1 MRLFSLLTLLIAT
14 LSTQADSIAIANTG
28 DIIKQDVV
36 WSIIPYAPIHIL
48 EGEYQ
53 GHGIADEYLKDA
65 QQLLSD
71 YQHTNQIMTPARV
84 WHQIALQEQLVC
96 HPSALKTPEREGY
109 AYFTQAG
116 LITPAIR
123 VLMRADMWEEK
134 FKGQNSLNVGSY
146 ISNGSGVLGIVSQ
159 RSYGETVDAIL
170 SKTMNGTNK
179 IVQSSGQ
186 FGSRQLY
193 KMLLSGRI
201 DVMLEYPWVS
211 AYFDKVLKH
220 DGVEVV
226 HLTIKDF
233 PRYSAAYVACTR
245 NEAGRK
251 IIQALDQFLAK
262 EVLKLKNRQRMMR
275 WLDDKEAKSFEKDY
289 LEYFKIAH

>member
-1 MRLFSLLTLLIAT
+1 MRLFLLLLILT
-14 LSTQADSIAIANTG
+14 STFSSQADSTAASNTG
-28 DIIKQDVV
+28 QNIKQEVV

-48 EGEYQ
+48 DGEYQ

-65 QQLLSD
+65 QQVLSN
-71 YQHTNQIMTPARV
+71 YQHSNQIMTPARV
-84 WHQIALQEQLVC
+84 WHQIGLKEQLVC
-96 HPSALKTPEREGY
+96 HPSALKTSERENY
-109 AYFTQAG
+109 AYFTQSG
-116 LITPAIR
+116 LITPVVR
-123 VLMRADMWEEK
+123 VLMRADMWEAE
-134 FKGQNSLNVGSY
+134 FKGRESLNIGNY
-146 ISNGSGVLGIVSQ
+146 IANNSGVLGIVSQ
-159 RSYGETVDAIL
+159 RSYGEKIDSIL
-170 SKTMNGTNK
+170 SKAMSEGNN

-211 AYFDKVLKH
+211 AYFDKVMNQDSAK
-220 DGVEVV
+220 VV

-245 NEAGRK
+245 NDAGLK
-251 IIQALDQFLAK
+251 IIQALDQFIAK
-262 EVLKLKNRQRMMR
+262 EVIKAKNRQRMMN
-275 WLDDKEAKSFEKDY
+275 WLDEKEAKRFERDY

>member
-1 MRLFSLLTLLIAT
+1 MRLFLLFLILTPTLV
-14 LSTQADSIAIANTG
+14 SQADSTAASNTG
-28 DIIKQDVV
+28 ESIKPSVV

-48 EGEYQ
+48 EGEYKGQ
-53 GHGIADEYLKDA
+53 GIADEYLKDA
-65 QQLLSD
+65 QQVLSN
-71 YQHTNQIMTPARV
+71 YQHTNQFMTPARA
-84 WHQIALQEQLVC
+84 WHQLGLKEQLVC
-96 HPSALKTPEREGY
+96 HPSALKTPEREKY

-116 LITPAIR
+116 LITPAVR
-123 VLMRADMWEEK
+123 VLMREDMWEED
-134 FKGQNSLNVGSY
+134 FKGHDSLNVGNY
-146 ISNGSGVLGIVSQ
+146 IANNSGVLGIVSQ
-159 RSYGETVDAIL
+159 RSYGEKIDTIL
-170 SKTMNGTNK
+170 SQAMTGSNN

-211 AYFDKVLKH
+211 AYFDKVMKH
-220 DGVEVV
+220 DGVKVV
-226 HLTIKDF
+226 HLTIRDF

-245 NEAGRK
+245 NDAGRK
-251 IIQALDQFLAK
+251 ITQALDQFIEK
-262 EVLKLKNRQRMMR
+262 EVLKVKNRQRMMR

>member
-1 MRLFSLLTLLIAT
+1 MRQFLLFILFTFT
-14 LSTQADSIAIANTG
+14 LSSQADSIGAANTG
-28 DIIKQDVV
+28 ESVKPLVV
-36 WSIIPYAPIHIL
+36 WGIIPYAPIHIL

-53 GHGIADEYLKDA
+53 GQGIADEYLNDA
-65 QQLLSD
+65 QQVLSN
-71 YQHTNQIMTPARV
+71 YQHTNQIMTPARA
-84 WHQIALQEQLVC
+84 WHQIGLKEQLVC
-96 HPSALKTPEREGY
+96 HPSALKTSERENY

-116 LITPAIR
+116 LITPAVR

-134 FKGQNSLNVGSY
+134 FKGHDSLNVGNY
-146 ISNGSGVLGIVSQ
+146 IANNSGVLGIVSQ
-159 RSYGETVDAIL
+159 RSYGEKIDRIL
-170 SKTMNGTNK
+170 SQAISDGNK

-211 AYFDKVLKH
+211 AYFDKVMKH

-226 HLTIKDF
+226 HLTIRDF

-245 NEAGRK
+245 NDAGQK
-251 IIQALDQFLAK
+251 IIQALDQFIAQ
-262 EVLKLKNRQRMMR
+262 EVLKVKNRQRMIR
-275 WLDDKEAKSFEKDY
+275 WLDNKEAKSFEKDY